1 MDFSGK
7 LVTGDVD
14 KILTNHISLQVERD
28 EREGEEGEIKREKD
42 RERERG
48 GGGGKRGIE
57 RKSNHHRVV
66 RAFIYMYL
74 NESDIASNGF
84 TDIEDVG
91 IFIPYQYKPINRLEE
106 IFADEQNQCCYS
118 TA

>member
-42 RERERG
+42 R
-48 GGGGKRGIE
+48 
-57 RKSNHHRVV
+57 
-66 RAFIYMYL
+66 
-74 NESDIASNGF
+74 
-84 TDIEDVG
+84 
-91 IFIPYQYKPINRLEE
+91 
-106 IFADEQNQCCYS
+106 
-118 TA
+118 